1 MGSPIP
7 PIQYVIGSLSVDT
20 YQYFMFWQIYH
31 SLSSRPLAS
40 PTIPQTVPSQNPR
53 GSTRTTQ
60 PNRGTTSS
68 NLERHATWSL
78 PSLIW
83 SQPWQP
89 SRIENPIEGLESIE
103 DIARFVMTNSN
114 IGSPRQKLS
123 IRGKNVLELAANLRQ
138 ELVMAGASNDYSK
151 ILSPDREF
159 IV

>member
-1 MGSPIP
+1 M
-7 PIQYVIGSLSVDT
+7 
-20 YQYFMFWQIYH
+20 
-31 SLSSRPLAS
+31 

-60 PNRGTTSS
+60 PANRGTTSS
-68 NLERHATWSL
+68 NLEHHATWSL

-89 SRIENPIEGLESIE
+89 PRIENPIEGLESIE
-103 DIARFVMTNSN
+103 DVAQFVMTNSN